1 MSNYGMKV
9 VEPGKNIT
17 SKDPR
22 DWILNSDYP
31 TLNIYKTYTGSITLN
46 AGDTTG
52 YFEIEHH
59 LGYTPAFLV
68 HLGETDSAYA
78 TNTKIRV
85 TCNLSTPYNQ
95 TTTRCYGD
103 QAFWEHT
110 AAGFH
115 VIAGDSAGDRG
126 SALRFTDIPIL
137 QGQDLDAA
145 QLNYTLMTL
154 GTHDVKFTVAGIDE
168 DNTAEFGDPMGRT
181 KTSAINNKTQ
191 SQQGSFFGWSDN
203 VLTQVQEIVDRF
215 GWSSGNALGFL
226 FNDNGSE
233 SNECLITRHTDNF
246 NSEEIFLDLTY
257 TTSGSITYTYN
268 LVVFENK
275 IAG

>member
-103 QAFWEHT
+103 QAFWEYT
-110 AAGFH
+110 AEGFH

-145 QLNYTLMTL
+145 KLNYTLMTL

-191 SQQGSFFGWSDN
+191 SQQGSFFDWSDN